1 MKNNKEEN
9 DSNDSSKIFRE
20 VGPYLGTGL
29 QLAVTVAV
37 MIFLGRWLDDKY
49 NKDPL
54 FTLILAF
61 LGCGIGLYNFIRTII
76 ELGKKSDK

>member
-1 MKNNKEEN
+1 MKNNKED
-9 DSNDSSKIFRE
+9 DSNDSSRVFRE

-29 QLAVTVAV
+29 QLAVTIAL
-37 MIFLGRWLDDKY
+37 MIFIGRWLDGKF

-54 FTLILAF
+54 FTLIFAF

-76 ELGKKSDK
+76 ELGKKSNK